1 MGACQFK
8 TRSGGKTIQEA
19 YNRACEVAELEYGYQ
34 DGYNGTISTTSG
46 FRDETELYKKSKF
59 NDVSAYINSRFEN
72 MGKRDCSAICVQQP
86 IANKNKTKSQV
97 EHIVTPGTKKWI
109 LKYEVEHY
117 YSDGE
122 VIASC
127 PQKGDAVKMA
137 RAYTEK
143 TGTTTEVIMRKV
155 LVGTK
160 PTVAKISYKKA
171 TNERDGEWIF
181 FGYAAE

>member
-8 TRSGGKTIQEA
+8 TRSTGKTAQDA
-19 YNRACEVAELEYGYQ
+19 YKRACEVAEDEYGHQ

-46 FRDETELYKKSKF
+46 FRDETEAYKKSKF
-59 NDVSAYINSRFEN
+59 DSVSAYINSRFEN
-72 MGKRDCSAICVQQP
+72 MGKRDCSAICVVQP
-86 IANKNKTKSQV
+86 KANTNKTKSQV

-117 YSDGE
+117 YGDSG
-122 VIASC
+122 VISSC

-143 TGTTTEVIMRKV
+143 HQIPTVVIMRKV
-155 LVGTK
+155 LVGPK
-160 PTVAKISYKKA
+160 PVVAKITYKKS
-171 TNERDGEWIF
+171 TTERDGEWIF